1 MATEKKKLTSK
12 LRDAELREY
21 YWGGRNKNTTPL
33 KTDASKLK
41 KPVKRKTD
49 YLNTFGSDF
58 ESNSYALIEK
68 AKEKRETGKLK
79 SVPMKEPKISKK
91 KRSTDKDMRAN
102 NAKKKPVKKTPN
114 NKAGKPRKGPV
125 SKRIQ
130 EVIMAKRWK
139 AL

>member
-21 YWGGRNKNTTPL
+21 YWSERNKNTTPL

-49 YLNTFGSDF
+49 YLNTFGPDF

-91 KRSTDKDMRAN
+91 KRSNSADKDMRAN

-125 SKRIQ
+125 SKLI
-130 EVIMAKRWK
+130 
-139 AL
+139 